1 MDALPQEMV
10 DHIGCQCD
18 KASLLSLRLANKK
31 LAAALRSTFIERYI
45 QKRTHLYSIYGLQKL
60 VDLTAERDLAKHIN
74 EIVLVVQSRHLD
86 YNPDHTLTE
95 GYEYQL
101 CQSETAW
108 LDIEEYGGSRGKH
121 LIRSVLRNLQ
131 DAASSVTF
139 AFSESYRSS
148 HSYGLG
154 IRQQQAGVAGLAR
167 LNVQPDRRTEVDCEG
182 IVKALLKASEGR
194 PVPIWHLD
202 ICHNVQDRSF
212 ASIPSPFEGFKPGLA
227 STKWS
232 MLRSLKLYIGYGIG
246 LWNETPCWEGLDRF
260 VTAVPN
266 LEHVALAWESLVIGS
281 ELNEILEGMGNV
293 FGRVHVKHIELG
305 PFCTTRRA
313 LIKFLCSQM
322 GSLESVKLMGVALR
336 RGKGW
341 RRALKAVAERTTVAK
356 IELDRVW
363 MGELTDWRE
372 KYYMVMDEQGSH
384 HLVQEG
390 GEAVKKRLVELASNA
405 TFTDKLG
412 AKLNLTDETESEDE
426 EGFLRLKGNNKHHT
440 PKSNTKGLRTIVI
453 ENSMDHAHTLGAM
466 PSELIIIIGEC
477 CDRTSLLHLRLVS
490 TKFYDATG
498 LTFLD
503 RHIRKRTHAYTNYGL
518 QALVDLTSNMRLVK
532 HIKEIELVTE
542 YLHSAPLD
550 YQQAYLDVTANAE
563 TSLIAESN
571 VGRDRLQT
579 IMQNLND
586 ASSLVNFSLSWTD
599 VTAHPYGRTERRN
612 RMDQPGIIEIE
623 DSKTHRE
630 AKCNDLLRSLLHAS
644 AVILAPVLQ
653 LNICYDRI
661 GGNQLEDVWVDFV
674 HKAPGMLD
682 VQGEPSWIHLHKLQL
697 DLGHL
702 DHWQLAWEGLELMF
716 SAAPNMVSL
725 ALSGFSQLEGQDDA
739 LAKIT
744 PMLASWHKIRY
755 FELSECTPEGT
766 SLVGLLLSQAQHL
779 EGIKFRAI
787 GLRPEGSWHETLGTM
802 AKALKLSSLEL
813 SLLDREDGYYW
824 KSLCFEKKIIEDF
837 VLEGGV
843 VNQQGLLKIAKD
855 ATYCDDQ

>member
-1 MDALPQEMV
+1 MDALPQELI
-10 DHIGCQCD
+10 DHIGGECD

-31 LAAALRSTFIERYI
+31 LAAALRSTFLERYI
-45 QKRTHLYSIYGLQKL
+45 SKRIHLYSIYGLQKL
-60 VDLTAERDLAKHIN
+60 LDLTADKDLAKNIN

-108 LDIEEYGGSRGKH
+108 LDIEEYGGSRATH
-121 LIRSVLRNLQ
+121 LIRSVLWNLK

-139 AFSESYRSS
+139 GFSESYRSS
-148 HSYGLG
+148 HPYGLG
-154 IRQQQAGVAGLAR
+154 IRQQQAGIAGLVR
-167 LNVQPDRRTEVDCEG
+167 PNVQPDDRTEVNCEG
-182 IVKALLKASEGR
+182 IVKALLKASEGWSG
-194 PVPIWHLD
+194 PIWQLN
-202 ICHNVQDRSF
+202 ICHDLQDPSF
-212 ASIPSPFEGFKPGLA
+212 ASFPCPFEGFKPPLA
-227 STKWS
+227 KPTWS
-232 MLRSLKLYIGYGIG
+232 MLRSLKLYTGYGIRS
-246 LWNETPCWEGLDRF
+246 WNKTSCWKGLDRF

-266 LEHVALAWESLVIGS
+266 LEHVALAWESLIIGS

-293 FGRVHVKHIELG
+293 FGRIHVKHIELG

-322 GSLESVKLMGVALR
+322 RSLESVKLVGVALR
-336 RGKGW
+336 SGKGW
-341 RRALKAVAERTTVAK
+341 RRVLKAVAEQTTVGK

-363 MGELTDWRE
+363 AGELIDWQK
-372 KYYMVMDEQGSH
+372 KYYMVMDEQGRH

-390 GEAVKKRLVELASNA
+390 GEAVKKRLMELASKA
-405 TFTDKLG
+405 TFTDETG
-412 AKLNLTDETESEDE
+412 AKLNLAARWQ
-426 EGFLRLKGNNKHHT
+426 RLLARALKDNNKHHT
-440 PKSNTKGLRTIVI
+440 PKSNTKDLRTIVDY
-453 ENSMDHAHTLGAM
+453 NSMNQLLTLGGM
-466 PSELIIIIGEC
+466 PPELKIIIAEC
-477 CDRTSLLHLRLVS
+477 CDRPSLLNLRLVS
-490 TKFYDATG
+490 TDFYDAAD

-503 RHIRKRTHAYTNYGL
+503 RHIRKRTHAYTIYGL
-518 QALVDLTSNMRLVK
+518 QALVDLTSNKRLVK

-542 YLHSAPLD
+542 YLHSAPLA

-586 ASSLVNFSLSWTD
+586 VSSLVNFSLSWTD
-599 VTAHPYGRTERRN
+599 FTAHPYGRTERRN

-644 AVILAPVLQ
+644 AVILAPVQQ

-682 VQGEPSWIHLHKLQL
+682 VQGQPSWIHLHKLQL
-697 DLGHL
+697 DLGQL
-702 DHWQLAWEGLELMF
+702 DHWQLAWEGLELLF

-725 ALSGFSQLEGQDDA
+725 GLSGFSQLEGQDDA

-755 FELSECTPEGT
+755 FELSECNPEGT
-766 SLVGLLLSQAQHL
+766 SLMELLLSQAQHL

-787 GLRPEGSWHETLGTM
+787 GLRPEGSWHGILGTM
-802 AKALKLSSLEL
+802 AKALKLTSLEL
-813 SLLDREDGYYW
+813 SLLDRDDGYCW
-824 KSLCFEKKIIEDF
+824 KSLCFEDTIIEGF

-843 VNQQGLLKIAKD
+843 MIQERLLKIATD